1 MSPIVI
7 RFLPLS
13 TGRIELELGVM
24 TADRLSL
31 KTVSFKLDTGSEF
44 TTLSNEDIAKLGYTD
59 AFLQSCKVYG
69 NASSAAGNVVLQY
82 IDDVSIKLGDREIQ
96 GCRVFFARGSQLHS
110 LFGSDI
116 LRYFNYSVNYDTG
129 ELQMSLAAKAPK
141 LAQGEPQLHIYP
153 LNQADGDDTAH

>member
-1 MSPIVI
+1 MAID
-7 RFLPLS
+7 
-13 TGRIELELGVM
+13 VM
-24 TADRLSL
+24 TADRLSFESVL
-31 KTVSFKLDTGSEF
+31 FKLDTGSEF
-44 TTLSNEDIAKLGYTD
+44 TTLSSKDLDLLGYTV

-141 LAQGEPQLHIYP
+141 LAQGEPQLHIYS